1 LTKPDITISLIVAA
15 AENNVIGRSG
25 GLPWRLSSD
34 LKLFR
39 TVTMGKPVVMGRRTF
54 ESIGKPLDGRT
65 NIVITRRDDFTHDEV
80 VVVASVEAA
89 LAAARSAAMATGAD
103 EIMIIGGS
111 EIYRLLIVHAGRIY
125 LTRVHATPEGDADF
139 PELDPE
145 EWHEVAREPLP
156 KGQRD
161 QHSATLVT
169 LERVQNAA

>member
-1 LTKPDITISLIVAA
+1 MEIVLVVAKS
-15 AENNVIGRSG
+15 ENNVIGRSG

-39 TVTMGKPVVMGRRTF
+39 RLTMGKPIVMGRRTF

-65 NIVITRRDDFTHDEV
+65 NIVITRREDFAHEEV
-80 VVVASVEAA
+80 VVVASGEAA
-89 LAAARSAAMATGAD
+89 LAAACSAAMATGAD

-125 LTRVHATPEGDADF
+125 LTRVHATPEGDAEF

-145 EWHEVAREPLP
+145 EWREVAREPLP
-156 KGQRD
+156 KGQED
-161 QHSATLVT
+161 QYSATLVT